1 METIKTKETIE
12 KDLTL
17 ATIEVSIMAIKLNH
31 KAFTKTV
38 FNQIPI
44 ENFNGCSYIHNENS
58 KLYLD
63 NPLGELIQVSPD
75 FSKNDLGLLG
85 FEDLNI
91 QKVIAYCL
99 IEKQGKIIKWYLYVD
114 KEGVLRKTKNPPEIV
129 CPYNN
134 EEQNELSE
142 ISKKPIIK
150 VDVLSLIEEY
160 KKLYTLRE
168 YKKPKRIEEYN
179 TNITIYDPWADMY
192 EVKQEYG
199 LDSSKEIPNNLFDAI
214 VLTVSH
220 NKFKDLDL
228 ESLKHKKAIV
238 YDVKNF
244 LPDKMKNNGL

>member
-44 ENFNGCSYIHNENS
+44 ENFRGCMYIHNKNS

-99 IEKQGKIIKWYLYVD
+99 IEKQGIIMKWYLYVD
-114 KEGVLRKTKNPPEIV
+114 KEGVLRKTKNPPMIV

-134 EEQNELSE
+134 EEQKTEFV
-142 ISKKPIIK
+142 K
-150 VDVLSLIEEY
+150 EY
-160 KKLYTLRE
+160 KNNFKKFNKYFDLINSLPNPLYGGTADKEELKISWLNGDYCSKWQDE
-168 YKKPKRIEEYN
+168 YLFENESYSNHSSLTKKQKK
-179 TNITIYDPWADMY
+179 DM
-192 EVKQEYG
+192 VTVLNWFQSKNHPVLLPSFNQTKQ
-199 LDSSKEIPNNLFDAI
+199 
-214 VLTVSH
+214 
-220 NKFKDLDL
+220 
-228 ESLKHKKAIV
+228 V
-238 YDVKNF
+238 YVAV
-244 LPDKMKNNGL
+244 